1 MPRVRALTEA
11 ERDKERD
18 LAIRQ
23 SIRHRKDDAG
33 MTVEEVAK
41 KAGLSCTAI
50 YTYMKSPSKM
60 TIQTYRNVCRALGI
74 EVRV

>member
-1 MPRVRALTEA
+1 MPKVRALTEA

-18 LAIRQ
+18 LVIRQ
-23 SIRHRKDDAG
+23 SIRHRKDDIG

-50 YTYMKSPSKM
+50 YTYMKNPSKM
-60 TIQTYRNVCRALGI
+60 TIRAYRDICRAVGL
-74 EVRV
+74 EVTL